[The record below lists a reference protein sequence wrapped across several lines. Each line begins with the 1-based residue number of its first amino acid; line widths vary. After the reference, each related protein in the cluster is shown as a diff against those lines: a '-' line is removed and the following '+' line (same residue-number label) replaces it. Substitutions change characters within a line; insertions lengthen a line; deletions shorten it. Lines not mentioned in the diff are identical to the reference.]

1 MSEANSK
8 PVSKPKSA
16 PQKALEKLG
25 LLRDID
31 LALHLPLR
39 YEDETRITPIAQAH
53 EGQAVQCEGLV
64 SESQVDLRG
73 RRQLLVKLEDESG
86 QLLLR
91 FIHFYPAQQRS
102 MAVGQRLRVRGELRH
117 GFFGREMVHPTFKA
131 VDENT
136 PLPSALS
143 PVYPTSASLPQAY
156 LRRAVTSPLQRA
168 AREHTNV
175 RRAAVE
181 ARFALGA
188 QLPGRKEVGLFLRP
202 GQWLVQAV
210 EPLHVLAV

>member
-1 MSEANSK
+1 MPEANSK

-53 EGQAVQCEGLV
+53 EGQTVQCEGLV
-64 SESQVDLRG
+64 RESQVDLRG

-156 LRRAVTSPLQRA
+156 LRRAVTSALQRA
-168 AREHTNV
+168 ALEELLPAGV
-175 RRAAVE
+175 VPP
-181 ARFALGA
+181 
-188 QLPGRKEVGLFLRP
+188 QLPPLREALMFLHHP
-202 GQWLVQAV
+202 PPQARLGTL
-210 EPLHVLAV
+210 EDQSSD